1 MTGSVKNSVFFG
13 GLSLV
18 IFETHPINYQF
29 NVCFGI
35 VNSTTKIFVITTS
48 NNVGSTL
55 TMVVRLAGVQ
65 IQKQ

>member
-18 IFETHPINYQF
+18 IFETLPINNQF

-35 VNSTTKIFVITTS
+35 VNSTTKIFVITNS
-48 NNVGSTL
+48 NVGSTL